1 MERRSMPGWCAVS
14 GANKQDAAVERFV
27 ARLSAAALLHPE
39 DATVLFIRELINRNG
54 LKTAVQHYSH
64 MLEWLPK

>member
-1 MERRSMPGWCAVS
+1 M
-14 GANKQDAAVERFV
+14 

-54 LKTAVQHYSH
+54 LKTVVQHYSH